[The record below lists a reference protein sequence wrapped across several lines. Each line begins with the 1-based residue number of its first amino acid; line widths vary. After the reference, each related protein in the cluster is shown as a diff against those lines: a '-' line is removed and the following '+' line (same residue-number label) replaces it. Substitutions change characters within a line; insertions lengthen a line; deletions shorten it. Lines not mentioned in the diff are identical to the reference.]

1 MFRNLS
7 ITRCLYAILLTVSVL
22 VAGRVSAQELE
33 ILRFE
38 MAPMDLTAATHAVK
52 DFNGQNCALIK
63 VQVPREGVGFEG
75 NIVRQEFHI
84 NEYWVYVIPGT
95 KLLQIKHPDAFPR
108 MVEFAAYDIPA
119 VDSAVTYVMTLKV
132 SSEAS
137 AAPGVAMQN
146 VIVDVVPADALVILD
161 GKMLSL
167 QGGKGTVSLPVD
179 KEYHYTVATRG
190 YYPVEGSIRLTS
202 NAPGQ
207 LIARLVPLRES
218 AAQSAPV
225 SPASQSTTPSTPGSP
240 SVSLAPS
247 VSNDVVYLP
256 GQRATRKGI
265 DMRYGYIQTLPL
277 RLQTADSIFEREQ
290 YAKAFPILE
299 EFKDD
304 PYAQILLGEMYLRGY
319 GVVADQAISLEWFRK
334 VLESDGPEKE
344 YVAGIMEDPYSV
356 FSENKDKKDRSKCLL
371 HYTKAAEAGLPV
383 AQRILGATFAWG
395 LGVKKDAVL
404 AKKWLSIAFENGN
417 MFAPFLMGLYHEIP
431 VGTAFKK
438 DMNEAFRWYEIVAK
452 AGVPFSQ
459 QKLGEMYYKGNGC
472 KKDRDEAY
480 RWFKLAYDNGCKS
493 AKEWLDKYK

>member
-7 ITRCLYAILLTVSVL
+7 ITRCLCAILLTVSVL
-22 VAGRVSAQELE
+22 ASGRVSAQELE

-52 DFNGQNCALIK
+52 DFNGQDCALIK

-119 VDSAVTYVMTLKV
+119 VESAVTYVMTLKV

-137 AAPGVAMQN
+137 VAPGVAMQN
-146 VIVDVVPADALVILD
+146 VIVDVAPADALVILD

-167 QGGKGTVSLPVD
+167 QGGKGTVPLPVD

-207 LIARLVPLRES
+207 LIARLVPLEES
-218 AAQSAPV
+218 AAQPAPV
-225 SPASQSTTPSTPGSP
+225 SPASQSTNPSFPGSP

-256 GQRATRKGI
+256 GQRAPRKGS
-265 DMRYGYIQTLPL
+265 DLRYGYIQTLPL
-277 RLQTADSIFEREQ
+277 RLQTADSLWQLNQI
-290 YAKAFPILE
+290 AKALPILE
-299 EFKDD
+299 EFQDD
-304 PYAQILLGEMYLRGY
+304 PYAQVCIGSYYQWSEKNTSK
-319 GVVADQAISLEWFRK
+319 ALEWYEK
-334 VLESDGPEKE
+334 VLQSDGPER
-344 YVAGIMEDPYSV
+344 YCAMGIMYDYGLGVEENDKESCV
-356 FSENKDKKDRSKCLL
+356 FYAKS
-371 HYTKAAEAGLPV
+371 AEAGLPD
-383 AQRILGATFAWG
+383 AQYWLGYHYSHG
-395 LGVKKDAVL
+395 SGIKKDAVQ
-404 AKKWLSIAFENGN
+404 AQKWLSIAFDNGMPGAAYLLGLFYESPN
-417 MFAPFLMGLYHEIP
+417 MTG
-431 VGTAFKK
+431 FKK
-438 DMNEAFRWYEIVAK
+438 NKDEAFRWYEKAAK
-452 AGVPFSQ
+452 VGDRWAQ
-459 QKLGEMYYKGNGC
+459 KKLGEMYYKGNGC
-472 KKDRDEAY
+472 IKDRDEAY
-480 RWFKLAYDNGCKS
+480 RWFKLAYDNGCED

>member
-7 ITRCLYAILLTVSVL
+7 ITRCLCAILLTVSVL

-52 DFNGQNCALIK
+52 DFNGQDCALIK
-63 VQVPREGVGFEG
+63 VQVPRQGVGFEG

-167 QGGKGTVSLPVD
+167 QGGKGTVPLPVD

-207 LIARLVPLRES
+207 LIARLVPLGES
-218 AAQSAPV
+218 AAQPASS
-225 SPASQSTTPSTPGSP
+225 SPASAT
-240 SVSLAPS
+240 PS

-256 GQRATRKGI
+256 GQRAPRKSS
-265 DMRYGYIQTLPL
+265 DLRYGYIQTLPL
-277 RLQTADSIFEREQ
+277 RLQTADSLFQRQQ
-290 YAKAFPILE
+290 YAKALPILE
-299 EFKDD
+299 EFKED
-304 PYAQILLGEMYLRGY
+304 PYAQLLMGKAYQWGY
-319 GVVADQAISLEWFRK
+319 GVEADKSKALEWFEK
-334 VLESDGPEKE
+334 ALKSDGPEKDC
-344 YVAGIMEDPYSV
+344 ATGIVYDDGLGTKENDMESITY
-356 FSENKDKKDRSKCLL
+356 
-371 HYTKAAEAGLPV
+371 YTKAAEAGIPY
-383 AQRILGATFAWG
+383 AQYLLGVQYAWG
-395 LGVKKDAVL
+395 CGVKKDAVQ
-404 AKKWLSIAFENGN
+404 AKKWLSLGYENGRIKAAN
-417 MFAPFLMGLYHEIP
+417 DMGEYYE
-431 VGTAFKK
+431 VSSGTAFKK
-438 DMNEAFRWYEIVAK
+438 DKAQAFIWYEKAAK
-452 AGVPFSQ
+452 AGLPIA
-459 QKLGEMYYKGNGC
+459 QKNLGEMYYKGNGC
-472 KKDRDEAY
+472 IKDRDEAY
-480 RWFKLAYDNGCKS
+480 RWFKLAHDNGCKY
-493 AKEWLDKYK
+493 AQEWLDKYK

>member
-7 ITRCLYAILLTVSVL
+7 ITRCLCAILLTVSVL
-22 VAGRVSAQELE
+22 ASGRVSAQELE

-52 DFNGQNCALIK
+52 DFNGQDCALIK

-119 VDSAVTYVMTLKV
+119 VESAVTYVMTLKV
-132 SSEAS
+132 ASAAS

-146 VIVDVVPADALVILD
+146 VIVDVAPADALVILD

-218 AAQSAPV
+218 AAQPASS
-225 SPASQSTTPSTPGSP
+225 SPASQSTTLSTPGSL
-240 SVSLAPS
+240 SVSPIPS

-256 GQRATRKGI
+256 GQRAPRKSS
-265 DMRYGYIQTLPL
+265 DLRYGYIQTLPL
-277 RLQTADSIFEREQ
+277 RLQTADSLFQREQ
-290 YAKAFPILE
+290 YAKALPILE
-299 EFKDD
+299 EFKED
-304 PYAQILLGEMYLRGY
+304 PYAQLLMGTAYQWGH
-319 GVVADQAISLEWFRK
+319 GVEKDKDKAVEWFKK
-334 VLESDGPEKE
+334 VLKSDGPEKDC
-344 YVAGIMEDPYSV
+344 ATGIMYDDGLGTK
-356 FSENKDKKDRSKCLL
+356 ENDKESITY
-371 HYTKAAEAGLPV
+371 YTKAAEAGIPY
-383 AQRILGATFAWG
+383 AQHMLGIQYVWG
-395 LGVKKDAVL
+395 NGVKKDAVK
-404 AKKWLSIAFENGN
+404 AKKWLSLGYENGRLAAASYLASCYEVN
-417 MFAPFLMGLYHEIP
+417 LIAIKKNKAE
-431 VGTAFKK
+431 AFK
-438 DMNEAFRWYEIVAK
+438 WYEKVAK
-452 AGVPFSQ
+452 NGYPFAQ
-459 QKLGEMYYKGNGC
+459 EKLGEMYYKGNGC
-472 KKDRDEAY
+472 IKDRDEAY

-493 AKEWLDKYK
+493 AQKWIDKYK

>member
-7 ITRCLYAILLTVSVL
+7 ITRCLCAILLTVSVL
-22 VAGRVSAQELE
+22 ASGRVSAQELE

-52 DFNGQNCALIK
+52 DFNGQDCALIK
-63 VQVPREGVGFEG
+63 VQVPRQGVGFEG

-119 VDSAVTYVMTLKV
+119 VESAVTYVMTLKV

-167 QGGKGTVSLPVD
+167 QGGKGTVPLPVD

-207 LIARLVPLRES
+207 LIARLVPLGES
-218 AAQSAPV
+218 AAQPAPS
-225 SPASQSTTPSTPGSP
+225 SPASAT
-240 SVSLAPS
+240 PS

-256 GQRATRKGI
+256 GQRALRKSS
-265 DMRYGYIQTLPL
+265 DLRYGYIQTLPL
-277 RLQTADSIFEREQ
+277 RLQTADSLFQRQQ
-290 YAKAFPILE
+290 YAKALPILE
-299 EFKDD
+299 EFKED
-304 PYAQILLGEMYLRGY
+304 PYAQLLMGKAYQWGY
-319 GVVADQAISLEWFRK
+319 GVEADKSKALEWFEK
-334 VLESDGPEKE
+334 ALKSDGPEKDC
-344 YVAGIMEDPYSV
+344 ATGIVYDDGLGTKENDMESITY
-356 FSENKDKKDRSKCLL
+356 
-371 HYTKAAEAGLPV
+371 YTKAAEAGIPY
-383 AQRILGATFAWG
+383 AQYLLGVQYAWG
-395 LGVKKDAVL
+395 CGVKKDAVQ
-404 AKKWLSIAFENGN
+404 AKKWLSLGYENGRIKAAN
-417 MFAPFLMGLYHEIP
+417 DMGEYYE
-431 VGTAFKK
+431 VSSGTAFKK
-438 DMNEAFRWYEIVAK
+438 DKAQAFIWYEKAAK
-452 AGVPFSQ
+452 AGLPIA
-459 QKLGEMYYKGNGC
+459 QKNLGEMYYKGNGC
-472 KKDRDEAY
+472 IKDRDEAY
-480 RWFKLAYDNGCKS
+480 RWFKLAHDNGCKY
-493 AKEWLDKYK
+493 AQEWLDKYK

>member
-7 ITRCLYAILLTVSVL
+7 ITRCLCAILLTVSVL

-52 DFNGQNCALIK
+52 DFNGQDCALIK
-63 VQVPREGVGFEG
+63 VQVPRQGVGFEG

-119 VDSAVTYVMTLKV
+119 VESAVTYVMTLKV

-167 QGGKGTVSLPVD
+167 QGGKGTVPLPVD
-179 KEYHYTVATRG
+179 KEYHYTVASRG

-207 LIARLVPLRES
+207 LIARLVPLLES
-218 AAQSAPV
+218 AAQPASS
-225 SPASQSTTPSTPGSP
+225 SPASAT
-240 SVSLAPS
+240 PS

-256 GQRATRKGI
+256 GQRAPRKSS
-265 DMRYGYIQTLPL
+265 DLRYGYIQTLPL
-277 RLQTADSIFEREQ
+277 RLQTADSLFQRQQ
-290 YAKAFPILE
+290 YAKALPILE
-299 EFKDD
+299 EFKED
-304 PYAQILLGEMYLRGY
+304 PYAQLLMGKAYQWGY
-319 GVVADQAISLEWFRK
+319 GVEADKSKALEWFEK
-334 VLESDGPEKE
+334 ALKSDGPEKDC
-344 YVAGIMEDPYSV
+344 ATGIVYDDGLGTKENDMESITY
-356 FSENKDKKDRSKCLL
+356 
-371 HYTKAAEAGLPV
+371 YTKAAEAGIPY
-383 AQRILGATFAWG
+383 AQYLLGVQYAWG
-395 LGVKKDAVL
+395 CGVKKDAVQ
-404 AKKWLSIAFENGN
+404 AKKWLSLGYENGRIKAAN
-417 MFAPFLMGLYHEIP
+417 DMGEYYE
-431 VGTAFKK
+431 VSSGTAFKK
-438 DMNEAFRWYEIVAK
+438 DKAQAFIWYEKAAK
-452 AGVPFSQ
+452 AGLPIA
-459 QKLGEMYYKGNGC
+459 QKNLGEMYYKGNGC
-472 KKDRDEAY
+472 IKDRDEAY
-480 RWFKLAYDNGCKS
+480 RWFKLAHDNGCKY
-493 AKEWLDKYK
+493 AQEWLDKYK

>member
-7 ITRCLYAILLTVSVL
+7 ITRCLCAILLTVSVL
-22 VAGRVSAQELE
+22 ASGRVSAQELE

-52 DFNGQNCALIK
+52 DFNGQDCALIK

-119 VDSAVTYVMTLKV
+119 VESAVTYVMTLKV

-137 AAPGVAMQN
+137 DVPGVAMQN

-167 QGGKGTVSLPVD
+167 QGGKGTVPLPVD

-207 LIARLVPLRES
+207 LIARLVPLGES
-218 AAQSAPV
+218 AAQPASS
-225 SPASQSTTPSTPGSP
+225 SPASPSTTLSTPGAP

-247 VSNDVVYLP
+247 VSNEVVYLP
-256 GQRATRKGI
+256 GQRAPRKGS
-265 DMRYGYIQTLPL
+265 DLRYGYIQTLPL
-277 RLQTADSIFEREQ
+277 RLQTADSLFQREQ
-290 YAKAFPILE
+290 YAKALPILE
-299 EFKDD
+299 EFKED
-304 PYAQILLGEMYLRGY
+304 PYAQLLMGKAYQWGY
-319 GVVADQAISLEWFRK
+319 GVEEDKSKALEWFEK
-334 VLESDGPEKE
+334 VLKSDGPEKDC
-344 YVAGIMEDPYSV
+344 ATGIVYDDGLGTK
-356 FSENKDKKDRSKCLL
+356 ENDKESITY
-371 HYTKAAEAGLPV
+371 YTKAAEAGIPY
-383 AQRILGATFAWG
+383 AQHMLGVQYAWG
-395 LGVKKDAVL
+395 CGVKKDAVQ
-404 AKKWLSIAFENGN
+404 AKKWLSLGYENGHI
-417 MFAPFLMGLYHEIP
+417 MAAYVMGTYYE
-431 VGTAFKK
+431 VSYGTAFKK
-438 DMNEAFRWYEIVAK
+438 DKAQAFIWYEKAAK
-452 AGVPFSQ
+452 AGFPIA
-459 QKLGEMYYKGNGC
+459 QKDLGEMYYKGNGC
-472 KKDRDEAY
+472 IKDRDEAY
-480 RWFKLAYDNGCKS
+480 RWFKLAHDNGCKY
-493 AKEWLDKYK
+493 AQEWLDKYK